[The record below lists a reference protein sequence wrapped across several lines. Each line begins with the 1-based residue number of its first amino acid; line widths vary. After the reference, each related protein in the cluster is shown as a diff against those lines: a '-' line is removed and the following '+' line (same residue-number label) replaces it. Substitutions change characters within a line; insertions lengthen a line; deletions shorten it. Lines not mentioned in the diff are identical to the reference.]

1 MSTKPIG
8 YSYVRFS
15 TPEQLEGDSLRRQ
28 TQSANEWCEH
38 NGVHLDTS
46 LSLRDL
52 GVSAFKGKHRTDDK
66 HALAQFL
73 KLAERGRI
81 PAGSYLV
88 IENLDRLSRE
98 DERTALR
105 LWMDLLDRKINIVQL
120 TPETVFRHEKSDMVD
135 IMRAIIELSRGHSES
150 AIKSKRLSACWEE
163 KRDRAR
169 NGKGILKQSLPY
181 WIQERDGAYHLI
193 PERAQAIRYVFRLA
207 AAGLGQAMMVK
218 RLRAEKIPAFGKC
231 GDWTR
236 PYLSLILRDRRAMGE
251 YQPRTQNGKA
261 EGEPIPNF
269 FPAAVTPE
277 EWHAARV
284 EAGKRACHVRTCSKH
299 VNVFGGLLVDAKSG
313 DSYFSVLRNLPRG
326 GWRRVLS
333 NATGHAGKAK
343 YATFPQEH
351 FEEAI
356 LSLLAEIEPRELLDE
371 GDAPDETLALA
382 GELAGV
388 EKRIAALEEELMVD
402 DAPAAAVR
410 VAKRL
415 ESKRDELAKRL
426 AEAHQ
431 KQASPLAETW
441 TEMRTLLETL
451 QSMPDGQ
458 AARLRLRM
466 LLRRSIEAIYLVVVP
481 QGRNRLCAAQVVFR
495 DRPLRR
501 SYLIMS
507 HAGHGNRSASRPA
520 RWEAKSF
527 ASPVVDLDLRDP
539 QHAAKLEKSLASV

>member
-1 MSTKPIG
+1 MATKPIG

-28 TQSANEWCEH
+28 TQSASDWCDR
-38 NGVHLDTS
+38 NNVHLDTS

-52 GVSAFKGKHRTDDK
+52 GVSAFKGKHRDDK
-66 HALAQFL
+66 YALGQFL

-81 PAGSYLV
+81 PRGSFLV

-98 DERTALR
+98 DERKALR
-105 LWMDLLDRKINIVQL
+105 LWIDILDAGVNIVQL
-120 TPETVFRHEKSDMVD
+120 NPETIFRHEKSDIVD
-135 IMRAIIELSRGHSES
+135 VVRAIIELSRGHSES
-150 AIKSKRLSACWEE
+150 AIKSKRLLACWEE
-163 KRDRAR
+163 KRERAR
-169 NGKGILKQSLPY
+169 NGNGILKQSLPY
-181 WIQERDGAYHLI
+181 WIEERDGAYRLI

-207 AAGLGQAMMVK
+207 AAGLGQAMLVK
-218 RLRAEKIPAFGKC
+218 RLRAEKIPAFGKS

-251 YQPRTQNGKA
+251 FQPRTQNGKA

-284 EAGKRACHVRTCSKH
+284 EVGKKACHVRTCSKH
-299 VNVFGGLLVDAKSG
+299 VNVFGGLLIDAKSG
-313 DSYFSVLRNLPRG
+313 ESYFSVLRNLPRG

-333 NATGHAGKAK
+333 NASGHAGRAK
-343 YATFPQEH
+343 YVTFPQEH

-356 LSLLAEIEPRELLDE
+356 LSLLAEIDPRELLDQ

-382 GELAGV
+382 GEMASV

-415 ESKRDELAKRL
+415 ESKRDDLAKRL

-441 TEMRTLLETL
+441 TEMRTLAETL
-451 QSMPDGQ
+451 QSMPDQQ
-458 AARLRLRM
+458 AARLRMRM

-481 QGRNRLCAAQVVFR
+481 RGRTRICAAQVVFR
-495 DRPLRR
+495 DKPLRR
-501 SYLIMS
+501 SYVIVS
-507 HAGHGNRSASRPA
+507 HPGHANAKA
-520 RWEAKSF
+520 RRDGSWEA
-527 ASPVVDLDLRDP
+527 R
-539 QHAAKLEKSLASV
+539 SLASPTADVDLSDKKQAAEVERLLLES